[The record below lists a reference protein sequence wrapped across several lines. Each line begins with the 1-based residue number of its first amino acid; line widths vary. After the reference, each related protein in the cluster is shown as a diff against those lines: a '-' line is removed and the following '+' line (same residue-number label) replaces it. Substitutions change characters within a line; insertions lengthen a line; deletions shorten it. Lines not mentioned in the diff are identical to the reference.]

1 VLYLFPQWAG
11 DKSPFLA
18 SEITTSIR
26 WQILMAP
33 ILALTGGLAAE
44 SVLAALQ
51 KGGEAR
57 AERIPT
63 ISSAAPMN
71 HEPALRLADGK
82 PRARARGQGKA
93 QRPRGV

>member
-1 VLYLFPQWAG
+1 M
-11 DKSPFLA
+11 
-18 SEITTSIR
+18 TTSIR

-57 AERIPT
+57 ADQLPMVPVG
-63 ISSAAPMN
+63 APAN
-71 HEPALRLADGK
+71 HEPPLRLADGK
-82 PRARARGQGKA
+82 ARAQSKGLSGVQEPRHV
-93 QRPRGV
+93 QRK